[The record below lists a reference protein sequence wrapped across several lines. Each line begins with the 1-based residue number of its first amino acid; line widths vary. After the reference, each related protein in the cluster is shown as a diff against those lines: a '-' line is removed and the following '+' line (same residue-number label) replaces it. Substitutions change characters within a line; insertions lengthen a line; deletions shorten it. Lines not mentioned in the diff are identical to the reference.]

1 MRQGHANNPQLLRL
15 RLMTARPC
23 WGHLPALR
31 AGRRLLAAQ
40 HCHDLLEGLIGDR
53 LDLGPGAVLD
63 RVRDIDNCRLETQR
77 IALRFDTFDEAGGDD
92 VDAGQAAAVEA
103 IEVVQT
109 ARCAGP
115 SIA

>member
-1 MRQGHANNPQLLRL
+1 MAFPSAPL
-15 RLMTARPC
+15 T
-23 WGHLPALR
+23 GHLPRLR
-31 AGRRLLAAQ
+31 GRRRTLLAAQ
-40 HCHDLLEGLIGDR
+40 QRYDFVERLVGDR
-53 LDLGPGAVLD
+53 LDLGLGAVLD
-63 RVRDIDNCRLETQR
+63 RVRDVDDSRLEAQR
-77 IALRFDTFDEAGGDD
+77 VALRCNAFDEAGGDD